1 MEFAPKEVVKLDLD
15 KKKTMKRRKLTADT
29 SVDEA
34 AFRKE
39 MEVQLQLQ

>member
-29 SVDEA
+29 TVDEA
-34 AFRKE
+34 VFRKE
-39 MEVQLQLQ
+39 MEE